1 MASIGQGDGKSET
14 LYPNIYRDHEQE
26 LTYVD
31 NPGDSDSRGI
41 SQQILNSYIKAY
53 LGEHIGEMQ
62 FVIITSYSA
71 LEDDNGT
78 NLVKYLNDFSN
89 SLVDPQAMK
98 NNITFVFTK
107 V

>member
-53 LGEHIGEMQ
+53 LG
-62 FVIITSYSA
+62 
-71 LEDDNGT
+71 
-78 NLVKYLNDFSN
+78 
-89 SLVDPQAMK
+89 
-98 NNITFVFTK
+98 
-107 V
+107 